1 MKYDIVSER
10 TAPTYRISAPADIY
24 GALKKYALRPHRT
37 FSCAYTQ
44 RRP

>member
-24 GALKKYALRPHRT
+24 GALKQVMPAPELSVFYVPFA
-37 FSCAYTQ
+37 
-44 RRP
+44 